1 MTRSEALD
9 IVIRIAARWGENAEE
24 RLPRRVRPTD
34 TDEELAEM
42 TNVGTEPDDYS
53 FDIAKDC
60 RDLWKAI
67 EVLNSKTKQ

>member
-34 TDEELAEM
+34 TDEQLAE
-42 TNVGTEPDDYS
+42 S
-53 FDIAKDC
+53 QCWHRA
-60 RDLWKAI
+60 RRLQ
-67 EVLNSKTKQ
+67 L